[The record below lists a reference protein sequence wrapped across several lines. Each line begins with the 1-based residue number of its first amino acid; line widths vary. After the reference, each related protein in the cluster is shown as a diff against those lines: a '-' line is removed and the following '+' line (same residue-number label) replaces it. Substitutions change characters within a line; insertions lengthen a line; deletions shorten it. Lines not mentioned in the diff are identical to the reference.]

1 MRGPSRVCLILAGFI
16 LAGETALAEEITV
29 DPARWPFAAI
39 GKLNVVTG
47 PGSRQFCTAT
57 LIGPRLVLTA
67 AHCLWDRARRRW
79 VEPDSIHFVAGYDQG
94 RYLAHALASSVR
106 KPPDYTYAYGTSR
119 PNMPNDWAL
128 IELASPIPIKPL
140 ALEHLVAAG
149 GERRTRID
157 IQRAGYRRTT
167 SQLMSA
173 QRSCAARL
181 TEGPAPLLVHDC
193 RAIPGE
199 SGSALLQVEDGQP
212 TVIGVLVAG
221 PRAGGPPGPS
231 FAVPTSAFLGPAQE
245 ILGRQAAPPRR
256 G

>member
-1 MRGPSRVCLILAGFI
+1 MRGLVRVCVAVAAG
-16 LAGETALAEEITV
+16 LLVQARARSEEMAF
-29 DPARWPFAAI
+29 DPARWPFTAI

-67 AHCLWDRARRRW
+67 AHCLWDRPRQRW
-79 VEPDSIHFVAGYDQG
+79 VEPGSIHFVAGYDQG
-94 RYLAHALASSVR
+94 HYVAHALASSVR
-106 KPPDYTYAYGTSR
+106 KPPDYVYAYGTSR

-128 IELASPIPIKPL
+128 IELASPIPLRPL
-140 ALEHLVAAG
+140 SLEHLATPEDG
-149 GERRTRID
+149 RRTRVD
-157 IQRAGYRRTT
+157 IQLAGYRRST

-173 QRSCAARL
+173 QNKCAARL
-181 TEGPAPLLVHDC
+181 TEGSAPLLVHDC

-231 FAVPTSAFLGPAQE
+231 YAVPTSAFLGAALE
-245 ILGRQAAPPRR
+245 MLRQQTASP
-256 G
+256 

>member
-1 MRGPSRVCLILAGFI
+1 MQGLTRVCLVAAASLFAGT
-16 LAGETALAEEITV
+16 AGWAEEMTV
-29 DPARWPFAAI
+29 DPAHWPFTAI

-67 AHCLWDRARRRW
+67 AHCLWDRPRQRW
-79 VEPDSIHFVAGYDQG
+79 VEPEAIHFVAGYDQG
-94 RYLAHALASSVR
+94 HYVAHALASSVR
-106 KPPDYTYAYGTSR
+106 KPPEYVYAYGTSR

-128 IELASPIPIKPL
+128 IELASPIPLRPL
-140 ALEHLVAAG
+140 ALEHLAAP
-149 GERRTRID
+149 GEARRTRID

-173 QRSCAARL
+173 QNKCAARL
-181 TEGPAPLLVHDC
+181 TDGPSPLLVHDC

-221 PRAGGPPGPS
+221 PRAGGPAGPS
-231 FAVPTSAFLGPAQE
+231 FAVPTSAFLGAARE
-245 ILGRQAAPPRR
+245 ILGRQIATP
-256 G
+256 